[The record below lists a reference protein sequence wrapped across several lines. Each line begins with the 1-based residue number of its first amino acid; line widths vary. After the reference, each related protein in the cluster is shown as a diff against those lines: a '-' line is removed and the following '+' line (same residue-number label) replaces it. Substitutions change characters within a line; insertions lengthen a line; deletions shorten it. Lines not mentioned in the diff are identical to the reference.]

1 MASLTDLSSILPST
15 SNTGIS
21 TDNGGID
28 SILNAGSGGSSGL
41 SSLLGNTNI
50 GSALSGAGLLS
61 SGLSGNP
68 TTPASSTSG
77 FAALPAAV
85 QNAWLQ
91 TYLPAAVAQ
100 TSKAYQAPPLQRAAT
115 SPGMFQSQGLADL
128 QKYSDQVGGLFGKT
142 GSSPVAPNYGST
154 LAGATNATTN
164 PGLATA
170 DSQATALHGMNL
182 SQYVNTMRPDVAKA
196 LGYQPG
202 SVNVNDPNVIQW
214 WNQYGSKGS

>member
-1 MASLTDLSSILPST
+1 MTSLTDLSSAFGG
-15 SNTGIS
+15 SNGGVT
-21 TDNGGID
+21 TDNSGLD
-28 SILNAGSGGSSGL
+28 SILNAGSSSGTNSL
-41 SSLLGNTNI
+41 SSFLNNPSLS
-50 GSALSGAGLLS
+50 SALSQGGLLS
-61 SGLSGNP
+61 ASLSGNP